1 MTEYTFID
9 LFAGA
14 GGFTE
19 GLLLAGNDRSRFQLI
34 AASDFHQNACLTH
47 ENRFSKQLGINYAF
61 LVEDISSI
69 SFVENLLN
77 VVIKHSGKPTVDVVI
92 GGPPCQGF
100 SVFGKRDEKDP
111 RNNLFL
117 AYLRIIQS
125 LKPKYFV
132 MENVRGLATM
142 YGGKTVQRIR
152 DEVLSLR
159 PVRYGVNGPIQVN
172 AADFGVPQLR
182 ERILFIGH
190 REDMPPIK
198 DINSDYYKPP
208 ITVKEAIGDLAF
220 LRTWET
226 AESYNNS
233 YFPNHKYQEDSRRG
247 RLFSKLG
254 IQRIDNELKNHE
266 AARHTPEV
274 IARFAMIEPGKGLD
288 SIPKA
293 LWEEHLHTSKKW
305 CVRLHPDLPSFTVVT
320 LPDDFVHYEQH
331 RILTVREM
339 ARLQSFDDTF
349 EFLGPRSSGG
359 GGKGNKKRNSELPQ
373 YSQVGNAVPP
383 LLAKAIGNKLLK
395 ALKQS
400 CNQNEIE
407 DSLSKKIN
415 FNIDS
420 NPCLA
425 DQLSLPF

>member
-1 MTEYTFID
+1 MTEYTFVD

-19 GLLLAGNDRSRFQLI
+19 GLLLAGNETNRFRLI

-47 ENRFSKQLGINYAF
+47 ENRFLKQLGINYSF
-61 LVEDISSI
+61 LLEDISSI

-77 VVIKHSGKPTVDVVI
+77 CVIKHSGKPTVDVVV

-100 SVFGKRDEKDP
+100 SVFGKREEKDP

-117 AYLRIIQS
+117 PYLRAIQS
-125 LKPKYFV
+125 LNPKYFV
-132 MENVRGLATM
+132 MENVPGLATM
-142 YGGKTVQRIR
+142 YGGKTVQRIY

-159 PVRYGVNGPIQVN
+159 PIRYGVNGPIQVN

-198 DINSDYYKPP
+198 EINLDYYKRH

-226 AESYNNS
+226 AKAYNND
-233 YFPNHKYQEDSRRG
+233 YFTSCEYQEESRRG
-247 RLFSKLG
+247 RLFQKLG
-254 IQRIDNELKNHE
+254 IERIDYELKNHE

-274 IARFAMIEPGKGLD
+274 IARFAMIEPGKGLE

-293 LWEEHLHTSKKW
+293 LWEAHLHSSKKW

-339 ARLQSFDDTF
+339 ARLQSFDDTY
-349 EFLGPRSSGG
+349 EFLGPRASGG

-383 LLAKAIGNKLLK
+383 LLAKAIGNQLLK
-395 ALKQS
+395 ALEQS
-400 CNQNEIE
+400 CNKNEIE
-407 DSLSKKIN
+407 DSNSKKTNVNIGCN
-415 FNIDS
+415 F
-420 NPCLA
+420 CFA
-425 DQLSLPF
+425 EQLSLPF